1 MKKAIVTVVVLGLL
15 GILGQLVISLPAVQD
30 KILDRGTAMIAE
42 RGAQGLPESDS
53 LRVFVCGSASPL
65 GMGQAQ
71 ACIAVVT
78 PEHFYLIDSGAG
90 STDNIVQLNLPTDR
104 LNGILISHFHSDH
117 IAEIYE
123 VNLNSWVTG
132 RKEPLL
138 VIGPEG
144 VSEVVKGI
152 NTTYQH
158 DRHYR
163 STHHGESLLPPHLGL
178 IDHQTVMPGVIISDG
193 DLKITAYRA
202 EHPPIEPGL
211 GYRIDYRGRSV
222 VISGDSNVTAET
234 QRIVEGADLL
244 LHDALS
250 VATVS
255 RLSDALGAVGRS
267 RTSKIVEDVLDYHAS
282 TESLIAL
289 GNSSDVGMVAFYH
302 LVPVPANPIIA
313 EVFMRETPNNFVL
326 TTDLMG
332 FELPIG
338 SDEIIVNKP

>member
-1 MKKAIVTVVVLGLL
+1 MKKIIVSVVVLGLL

-104 LNGILISHFHSDH
+104 LDGILVSHFHSDH

-202 EHPPIEPGL
+202 EHPPIEPGM

-250 VATVS
+250 VPTVS

>member
-1 MKKAIVTVVVLGLL
+1 MKKIIVSVVVLGLL

-144 VSEVVKGI
+144 VSEVIKGI

-250 VATVS
+250 VPTVS

>member
-1 MKKAIVTVVVLGLL
+1 MKKVIVTVVVLGLL

-104 LNGILISHFHSDH
+104 LDGILVSHFHSDH

-202 EHPPIEPGL
+202 EHPPIEPGM

-250 VATVS
+250 VPTVS

-338 SDEIIVNKP
+338 SDEIIVKKP

>member
-30 KILDRGTAMIAE
+30 KILERGTALIAE

-65 GMGQAQ
+65 GIGQAQ
-71 ACIAVVT
+71 ACIAVIT

-132 RKEPLL
+132 RKEPML
-138 VIGPEG
+138 VIGPQG
-144 VSEVVKGI
+144 ISAVVEGI

-158 DRHYR
+158 DRQYR

-178 IDHQTVMPGVIISDG
+178 IDHQTVTPGVIIRDG
-193 DLKITAYRA
+193 DLKISAYQA
-202 EHPPIEPGL
+202 EHPPIEPGM

-222 VISGDSNVTAET
+222 VVSGDSNVSAET

-250 VATVS
+250 VPTVS
-255 RLSDALGAVGRS
+255 RLSDALSAVGQS
-267 RTSKIVEDVLDYHAS
+267 RTSKIVEDVMDYHAS
-282 TESLIAL
+282 TESLITL
-289 GNSSDVGMVAFYH
+289 GKGSDVGMVAFYH

-313 EVFMRETPNNFVL
+313 DVFMREVPDNFVL

-338 SDEIIVNKP
+338 SDEIIVNRP

>member
-1 MKKAIVTVVVLGLL
+1 MKKIIVSVVVLGLL

-104 LNGILISHFHSDH
+104 LDGILVSHFHSDH

-202 EHPPIEPGL
+202 EHPPIEPGM

-250 VATVS
+250 VPTVS
-255 RLSDALGAVGRS
+255 RLSAALGAVGRS

>member
-30 KILDRGTAMIAE
+30 KILERGTALIAE

-65 GMGQAQ
+65 GIGQAQ
-71 ACIAVVT
+71 ACIAVIT

-132 RKEPLL
+132 RKEPML
-138 VIGPEG
+138 VIGPQG
-144 VSEVVKGI
+144 ISAVVEGI

-158 DRHYR
+158 DRQYR

-178 IDHQTVMPGVIISDG
+178 IDHQTVTPGVIISDG
-193 DLKITAYRA
+193 DLRISAYRA
-202 EHPPIEPGL
+202 EHPPIEPGM

-222 VISGDSNVTAET
+222 VVSGDSNVSAET
-234 QRIVEGADLL
+234 KRVVEGADLL

-250 VATVS
+250 VPTVS
-255 RLSDALGAVGRS
+255 RLSDALSAVGQS
-267 RTSKIVEDVLDYHAS
+267 RTSKIVEDVMDYHAS
-282 TESLIAL
+282 TESLITL
-289 GNSSDVGMVAFYH
+289 GKGSDVGMVAFYH

-313 EVFMRETPNNFVL
+313 DVFMREVPDNFVL

-338 SDEIIVNKP
+338 SDEIIVNRP

>member
-30 KILDRGTAMIAE
+30 KILERGTALIAE

-65 GMGQAQ
+65 GIGQAQ
-71 ACIAVVT
+71 ACIAVIT

-132 RKEPLL
+132 RKEPML
-138 VIGPEG
+138 VIGPQG
-144 VSEVVKGI
+144 ISAVVEGI

-158 DRHYR
+158 DRQYR

-178 IDHQTVMPGVIISDG
+178 IDHQTVTPGVIISDG
-193 DLKITAYRA
+193 DLRISAYRA
-202 EHPPIEPGL
+202 EHTPIEPGM

-222 VISGDSNVTAET
+222 VVSGDSNVSAET
-234 QRIVEGADLL
+234 KRIVDGADLL

-250 VATVS
+250 VPTVS
-255 RLSDALGAVGRS
+255 RLSDALSAVGQS
-267 RTSKIVEDVLDYHAS
+267 RTSKIVEDVMDYHAS
-282 TESLIAL
+282 TESLITL
-289 GNSSDVGMVAFYH
+289 GKGSDVGMVAFYH

-313 EVFMRETPNNFVL
+313 DVFMREVPDNFVL

-338 SDEIIVNKP
+338 SDEIIVNRP

>member
-1 MKKAIVTVVVLGLL
+1 M
-15 GILGQLVISLPAVQD
+15 
-30 KILDRGTAMIAE
+30 
-42 RGAQGLPESDS
+42 
-53 LRVFVCGSASPL
+53 
-65 GMGQAQ
+65 
-71 ACIAVVT
+71 
-78 PEHFYLIDSGAG
+78 
-90 STDNIVQLNLPTDR
+90 
-104 LNGILISHFHSDH
+104 
-117 IAEIYE
+117 
-123 VNLNSWVTG
+123 TG

-250 VATVS
+250 VPTVS

-338 SDEIIVNKP
+338 SDEIIVNTP

>member
-1 MKKAIVTVVVLGLL
+1 
-15 GILGQLVISLPAVQD
+15 
-30 KILDRGTAMIAE
+30 MIAT
-42 RGAQGLPESDS
+42 RGAQGLPASES

-65 GMGQAQ
+65 GTGQAQ

-90 STDNIVQLNLPTDR
+90 STTNIALLNLPTDR
-104 LNGILISHFHSDH
+104 LDGILVSHFHSDH

-123 VNLNSWVTG
+123 VNLNSWVRG
-132 RKEPLL
+132 RKEPMRVLGPQG
-138 VIGPEG
+138 IG
-144 VSEVVKGI
+144 EVVDGI

-158 DRHYR
+158 DREYR
-163 STHHGESLLPPHLGL
+163 SAHHGESFLPPHLGL
-178 IDHQTVMPGVIISDG
+178 IDHQTVTAGVIIDDG

-222 VISGDSNVTAET
+222 VVSGDSNVSVET

-250 VATVS
+250 VPTLS
-255 RLSDALGAVGRS
+255 RLSKAFSSVGQS
-267 RTSKIVEDVLDYHAS
+267 RMSKIVDDVMDYHAS
-282 TESLIAL
+282 TESLVAL
-289 GNSSDVGMVAFYH
+289 GKSSDVGMVAFYH

-313 EVFMRETPNNFVL
+313 EVFMRATPDNFVL
-326 TTDLMG
+326 TTDLMW
-332 FELPIG
+332 FDLPIG
-338 SDEIIVNKP
+338 SDEIIVNTP